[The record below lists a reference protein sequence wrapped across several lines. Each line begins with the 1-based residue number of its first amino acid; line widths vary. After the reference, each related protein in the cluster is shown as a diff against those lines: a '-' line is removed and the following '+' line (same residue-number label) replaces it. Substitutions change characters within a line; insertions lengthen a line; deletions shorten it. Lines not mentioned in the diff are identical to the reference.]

1 MMNLSGIPRLLKNF
15 GQSTVDDAGRL
26 FQHWGKNAQKIGM
39 RELPHAFV
47 SFFGQMTPDLDYL
60 PKVRNFIEASN
71 QVAIV
76 RTFPSAKPIDD
87 SAFKFLI

>member
-26 FQHWGKNAQKIGM
+26 FQHWGKNAQSLAKEI
-39 RELPHAFV
+39 PHAAI
-47 SFFGQMTPDLDYL
+47 GLIGDTTPINPNYLDNFDDL
-60 PKVRNFIEASN
+60 VRMAQPAIE
-71 QVAIV
+71 
-76 RTFPSAKPIDD
+76 RTYPFSKPID